1 MLNKEIFKDLIRR
14 YLDGSASEAEKELV
28 DRYYKG
34 LLEESRLS
42 GFSLQD
48 NVQEERILA
57 RINAAIEKEHTPEK
71 RLVMVSRRRWYAY
84 AAIAACGL
92 VLITLVYF
100 FRHTPV
106 LQELAQQRP
115 APAVQPH
122 DVPPGGNRAVLTLAN
137 GRQIVL
143 DSASNGA
150 LSSQGNIQVLKLDS
164 GLVAYHPSGIISP
177 GGEVQYNTLT
187 TPRGGQY
194 CIMLSDG
201 SKVWMN
207 AQSSLRFPASFSGK
221 ERRVVLN
228 GQAYFEIAAND
239 RQPFILEAG
248 NISVQVL
255 GTSFDVMAY
264 PDENNIKTTLVTGAV
279 KVKGQHAQHL
289 LKPGQQAVY
298 SDDHALIIKTVD
310 VDQITAWKN
319 DLFLFN
325 STDLETAMRQLA
337 RWYNISPVFEDN
349 LRMVSITGKM
359 PRSYNLSQVLKVLA
373 FTAGLRYKIEGT
385 KVIIYK

>member
-1 MLNKEIFKDLIRR
+1 MLNKDIFKDLIRR
-14 YLDGSASEAEKELV
+14 YLDGDASEAEQELV
-28 DRYYKG
+28 NRYYKG
-34 LLEESRLS
+34 LLEESLPAGS
-42 GFSLQD
+42 SLQD
-48 NVQEERILA
+48 DAQEERMLA
-57 RINAAIEKEHTPEK
+57 SINAAIEKENEAIK
-71 RLVMVSRRRWYAY
+71 GLKVVSSNRWRAY
-84 AAIAACGL
+84 TAIAACGL
-92 VLITLVYF
+92 GLLALVYL
-100 FRHTPV
+100 FRDTPASPGV
-106 LQELAQQRP
+106 ALQQQAARI
-115 APAVQPH
+115 QQQ
-122 DVPPGGNRAVLTLAN
+122 DVPPGGNRAVLTLAD
-137 GRQIVL
+137 GQQIVL
-143 DSASNGA
+143 DSASTGT
-150 LSSQGNIQVLKLDS
+150 LSSQGNIQILKLDS
-164 GLVAYHPSGIISP
+164 GLVAYHSSGNTP
-177 GGEVQYNTLT
+177 PDGENRYNTLT

-194 CIMLSDG
+194 CIVLPDG
-201 SKVWMN
+201 SKVWLN
-207 AQSSLRFPASFSGK
+207 AQSSLRFPAAFSGK
-221 ERRVVLN
+221 ERKVMLK

-239 RQPFILEAG
+239 RQPFVLEAG
-248 NISVQVL
+248 KISVQVL

-279 KVKGQHAQHL
+279 KIREQNAQHL

-298 SDDHALIIKTVD
+298 SDDHDLIIKTVD

-319 DLFLFN
+319 DFFQFN